1 MLRKMP
7 RSGISQLKS
16 SIANERVPNEAFK
29 NAEPFSTHA
38 PYNLRNSN
46 QSDDVQ
52 SDIHRRPRRSWSNG
66 SLPAVHGH
74 EWAGFAPVD
83 CVKLESIGPLLLI
96 LRRPVEQPNT
106 TASKCSSAI
115 SPPEIANSGTFG
127 GIHNHSNR
135 TRYRTYLPRNSCKRR
150 GTSSPRCVFGDSVE
164 SRRNPHLRIPSPDRN
179 RKEWRSGS

>member
-16 SIANERVPNEAFK
+16 SIANEQVPNEAFK

-52 SDIHRRPRRSWSNG
+52 SDIHQRPRRSWSNG

-83 CVKLESIGPLLLI
+83 CGESASNGPYSLVSTIVRTLSMNEGHVFHRQSDNPKQPNPGQFTRLGRAKRGPPRRRNRSADSAGGASTSGPCFKFGKLTDMNQFAIEGYCRPLES
-96 LRRPVEQPNT
+96 
-106 TASKCSSAI
+106 
-115 SPPEIANSGTFG
+115 
-127 GIHNHSNR
+127 
-135 TRYRTYLPRNSCKRR
+135 
-150 GTSSPRCVFGDSVE
+150 
-164 SRRNPHLRIPSPDRN
+164 
-179 RKEWRSGS
+179 